1 MASPV
6 IIIGFLFTS
15 KPIVIIIIFTEH
27 YQLVLFAVRSSNKQV
42 LSSSSH
48 AYTMVLSVRTLV
60 SFILICCRNTLVPL
74 GCASAA
80 LLAVFRLSL
89 FFNF

>member
-15 KPIVIIIIFTEH
+15 KPIVIIIILTEH
-27 YQLVLFAVRSSNKQV
+27 YELVLFAVRSSNKQA

-48 AYTMVLSVRTLV
+48 AYTMVLSVWTLV
-60 SFILICCRNTLVPL
+60 SFIPICCRKHIGTLGL
-74 GCASAA
+74 CFGCSFGS
-80 LLAVFRLSL
+80 LSVVFIL
-89 FFNF
+89 